1 MSGGGGG
8 QQYGLPSIQME
19 NKITEPWAPAAPA
32 LKQALSGATEAYGK
46 TFQGPQVAGY
56 DPNITAGENIMLGN
70 AQQNTVGDLAN
81 MGLGGLGGILGSGG
95 LSQGQQTGMG
105 TLGGVA
111 QNLQPYASGG
121 LTQSNP
127 YLDQVLQKSMED
139 ASQGVNA
146 QFSSMG
152 RYGSGAHAGALG
164 RELGGLQ
171 NQARLQDYYTQQQN
185 QLAANQSLAGIG
197 AQQAGIGQQGVGN
210 LYGAGQALTSLYAPQ
225 NLGAQT
231 MQDIGGQRQA
241 YQQSLIDASN
251 QAPWARVGNLANIAT
266 SIGGMGGTS
275 FGQSMGWQPQQKQQS
290 STLGNILGG
299 AMTGLGALKSFLPS
313 DQRLKEDIE
322 PVGKTYDG
330 QQIYSYRYKGGGP
343 KMLGLM
349 AQEVMKKKPEAV
361 ERDPESGFL
370 MVDYEK
376 ATS

>member
-1 MSGGGGG
+1 MSGDGRG

-19 NKITEPWAPAAPA
+19 SKIQDPWAPAQPA

-46 TFQGPQVAGY
+46 TFQGPQIAGR
-56 DPNITAGENIMLGN
+56 DPNTVAGENLMLSN
-70 AQQNTVGDLAN
+70 AQQNMVGDLAN
-81 MGLGGLGGILGSGG
+81 QGLGQLGGIFGAGG
-95 LSQGQQTGMG
+95 LSQGQMTGMG

-111 QNLQPYASGG
+111 QNLQPYASGS

-139 ASQGVNA
+139 AAQGVNA

-152 RYGSGAHAGALG
+152 RYGSGAHSGALG

-185 QLAANQSLAGIG
+185 QLSANQALAGIG
-197 AQQAGIGQQGVGN
+197 SQQAGIGQQGVGN

-231 MQDIGGQRQA
+231 MQDIGGQREA
-241 YQQSLIDASN
+241 YQQSLIDAAN

-299 AMTGLGALKSFLPS
+299 AMTGLGALKSIFS
-313 DQRLKEDIE
+313 DERLKEDIK

-349 AQEVMKKKPEAV
+349 AQEVRKKKPEAV
-361 ERDPESGFL
+361 ARDPESGFL